1 MYICIYMYIYVQ
13 IKSQCILV
21 SDEKYWNTL
30 SYLQSTHISKT
41 AL

>member
-21 SDEKYWNTL
+21 SNEKYWNTL
-30 SYLQSTHISKT
+30 SYLQSMYISKT

>member
-1 MYICIYMYIYVQ
+1 MYLHVYIYVQ

-21 SDEKYWNTL
+21 STEKYWNTL
-30 SYLQSTHISKT
+30 SYLQSMYISKT